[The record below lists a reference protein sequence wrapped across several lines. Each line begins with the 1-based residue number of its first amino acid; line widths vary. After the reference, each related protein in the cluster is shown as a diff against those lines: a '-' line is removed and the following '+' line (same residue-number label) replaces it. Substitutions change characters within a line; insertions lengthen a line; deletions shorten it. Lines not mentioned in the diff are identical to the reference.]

1 MGWLL
6 RKPLSH
12 LSDEM
17 DRRCTEYS
25 EKQAGVLTSLACGL
39 TFRGSSIGGPRFLI
53 GLGRVE
59 SAVSTAFFSPGDS
72 PVGAMHSHFS
82 EHYGDVRRAVVM
94 TEFRESRIGVLP
106 WLRQR
111 RK

>member
-1 MGWLL
+1 M
-6 RKPLSH
+6 
-12 LSDEM
+12 E
-17 DRRCTEYS
+17 
-25 EKQAGVLTSLACGL
+25 
-39 TFRGSSIGGPRFLI
+39 F
-53 GLGRVE
+53 
-59 SAVSTAFFSPGDS
+59 AVSTAFFSPGDS